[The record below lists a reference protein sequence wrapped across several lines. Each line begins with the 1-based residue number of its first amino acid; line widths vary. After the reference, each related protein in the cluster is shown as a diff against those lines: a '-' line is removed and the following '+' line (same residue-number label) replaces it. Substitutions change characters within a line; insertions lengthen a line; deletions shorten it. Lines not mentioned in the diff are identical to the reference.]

1 MGLTLRK
8 NMSIFLDTAPLIYFW
23 EQHERYFPALAAL
36 FDGVYANDILCCV
49 SLVTYIEIVTL
60 PLKKGDRK
68 LVSKYRNYLTNAANF
83 QLAALDLTIADKTAW
98 FRSEYNLRTPDAI
111 QLATA
116 DACGVDYILTND
128 KAWGKIRMP
137 GQGRVVLVEELL
149 AD

>member
-8 NMSIFLDTAPLIYFW
+8 NMSVFLDTAPLIYFW
-23 EQHERYFPALAAL
+23 EQHERYFPALAAF
-36 FDGVYANDILCCV
+36 FDEVYDNDILCCV

-60 PLKKGDRK
+60 PLKQGDRR
-68 LVSKYRNYLTNAANF
+68 LAFKYRNYLVNSANF
-83 QLAALDLTIADKTAW
+83 QLAPFDLSIADTTAR
-98 FRSEYNLRTPDAI
+98 FRAEHRLRTPDAI

-128 KAWGKIRMP
+128 MAWKNIGMP
-137 GQGRVVLVEELL
+137 GQGQIVLVEELL